1 MDVLVLLKQVPDTET
16 TIKIDSN
23 RINESGIKWIISP
36 YDEVALEEAIRT
48 KEKSAGTV
56 TVISVGPARVASSIR
71 TAYAMG
77 ADHGIHILAENYEML
92 DASAISEAL
101 IKATSDKN
109 YDLVLAGRQGID
121 SDSGL
126 IPLMY
131 AEKKGMAAIIWAK
144 SIELDGDNVKAVVEA
159 EGGEATYEAKL
170 PVLITTQIGMNE
182 PRYPSLKGIM
192 ASKKTPVETKNI
204 DELGVSFSDHIEIL
218 GFEMPPARPAGR
230 FIEGDETPAKAKELV
245 KALHEEA
252 KVI

>member
-23 RINESGIKWIISP
+23 RINESGVKWIISP

-48 KEKSAGTV
+48 KEKSGGTV
-56 TVISVGPARVASSIR
+56 TVVSVGPERVASSIR

-77 ADHGIHILAENYEML
+77 ADHGIHVLAENYEML
-92 DASAISEAL
+92 DATAISEAIL
-101 IKATSDKN
+101 KATSDKN

-131 AEKKGMAAIIWAK
+131 AEKRGIAAIIWAK
-144 SIELDGDNVKAVVEA
+144 SIELDGNSVKAVVEA
-159 EGGEATYEAKL
+159 EGGEANYEAAL
-170 PVLITTQIGMNE
+170 PALVTTQIGMNE

-192 ASKKTPVETKNI
+192 ASKKTPVETKNL
-204 DELGVSFSDHIEIL
+204 DELNVSFSEHIEVL
-218 GFEMPPARPAGR
+218 GFEMPPARPVGR
-230 FIEGDETPAKAKELV
+230 IIEGDDTLVKAAELV
-245 KALHEEA
+245 KALHEEVKA
-252 KVI
+252 I